1 MITSKMTRAEVEAI
15 LDDDGNFLR
24 AQIDLPVFAE
34 NFFEYGFQ
42 NSHKRSYR
50 EEMQELLSNLE
61 LNARENGDEVCGAV
75 MGKAVLLTFTRRQVV
90 TDALSYLSRAAE
102 KGVKGAAVELCAWY
116 AGRMIANDFER
127 FENADVGLDDCYD
140 PTPEYPRTAFP
151 TTVAECRRRL
161 VYWLRKTSEDD
172 FHDVQSSFS
181 ALSGSSFDVPKSWAD
196 AMKFLEEF
204 RDGDAAKERLE
215 YAKSLIDGSD
225 GEGASKRIAEGAK
238 IVRELA
244 ENADCLEAWKYMLE
258 CHERKIGPFKT
269 NKFRRDAKA
278 AIARMEAHKTCG

>member
-1 MITSKMTRAEVEAI
+1 MITSKMTRADVEAI
-15 LDDDGNFLR
+15 LDDGGNFIK
-24 AQIDLPVFAE
+24 AQVDLPVFAE

-42 NSHKRSYR
+42 NSHKRFLR
-50 EEMQELLSNLE
+50 DEMEELLSNLE

-75 MGKAVLLTFTRRQVV
+75 MGKAVLLTFNRRQVV
-90 TDALSYLSRAAE
+90 TDALSYLSRASE
-102 KGVKGAAVELCAWY
+102 KGVKGAAAELCAWY
-116 AGRMIANDFER
+116 AGRIITNDFEK

-140 PTPEYPRTAFP
+140 PTPEYPRTTFP
-151 TTVAECRRRL
+151 NTVAECRRRL

-172 FHDVQSSFS
+172 FHDVQKSFS
-181 ALSGSSFDVPKSWAD
+181 ALSGSSFDIPKSWAD
-196 AMKFLEEF
+196 GMKALEGFL
-204 RDGDAAKERLE
+204 DGDVARDRLA

-244 ENADCLEAWKYMLE
+244 EKADCLEAWKYMLE

-269 NKFRRDAKA
+269 NKFRRDANA
-278 AIARMEAHKTCG
+278 AIARLVSHES